1 MHGTTEVAGTVFA
14 CADGTIKEKLDICRE
29 TDDFPAG
36 PGK

>member
-14 CADGTIKEKLDICRE
+14 WADWTIKEKLDICRE
-29 TDDFPAG
+29 TDYFDPE